1 MPVKYGP
8 LVRYLM
14 TQPGDRVTLTLAAIE
29 AIIGMPLPRG
39 ARQRD
44 WWQST
49 PGRTALRPA
58 VHAGGWRIVL
68 DSFWGRE
75 PAVTFVREGTAAAS
89 AEQA

>member
-1 MPVKYGP
+1 MPAKYDP

-14 TQPGDRVTLTLAAIE
+14 TQPGDRVRLTLAAIE
-29 AIIGMPLPRG
+29 VIIGVPLPRG

-58 VHAGGWRIVL
+58 VHAAGWRIVL
-68 DSFWGRE
+68 DGFWGRE
-75 PAVTFVREGTAAAS
+75 PVVTFVREGTDDVPAGRA
-89 AEQA
+89 